1 MSEATSSALPTAPPS
16 PWGQRLASVGLA
28 LAVACAVAAVLSG
41 IGYRL
46 GLWQFRTGF
55 VILRVAFFAALAAAA
70 ISAFGLIVGR
80 AARPGLL
87 ITGLLGAL
95 IGAVTAYIPWSY
107 MQLVQSLPY
116 IHDITTDVQDPP
128 QFVAAATLRKQ
139 GDHPISYDGP
149 EVAAQQ
155 QKAYPDLAP
164 LITKAPRDRVFDA
177 ARDVLSGMGLQ
188 IIDANRA
195 EGRVEAVAT
204 SMLYG
209 FKDDVVVRIRETADG
224 TRLDVRSKSRQGRS
238 DLGMNARRIRTFLAK
253 LDAALPH

>member
-1 MSEATSSALPTAPPS
+1 MTEATPAAPSAAPGS
-16 PWGQRLASVGLA
+16 PWGQRLASAGLM

-46 GLWQFRTGF
+46 GLWHFRTGF
-55 VILRVAFFAALAAAA
+55 GILRVAFFAALVAVACSV
-70 ISAFGLIVGR
+70 IGLIVGR

-87 ITGLLGAL
+87 IAGVLGAL

-116 IHDITTDVQDPP
+116 IHDITTDTQDPP

-149 EVAAQQ
+149 DVAAQQ
-155 QKAYPDLAP
+155 HKAYPDIAP
-164 LITKAPRDRVFDA
+164 LTTKASKDQVYDA
-177 ARDVLSGMGLQ
+177 SRDVLSAMGLQ
-188 IIDANRA
+188 IIDADRA

-209 FKDDVVVRIRETADG
+209 FKDDVVVRIRESADG
-224 TRLDVRSKSRQGRS
+224 TRIDVRSKSRLGRS
-238 DLGMNARRIRTFLAK
+238 DLGMNAKRIRTFLAK

>member
-1 MSEATSSALPTAPPS
+1 MSEASTTAAPAVAGPSA
-16 PWGQRLASVGLA
+16 QRLASVGLVLAIVCA
-28 LAVACAVAAVLSG
+28 LAAVLSG
-41 IGYRL
+41 IGYRF
-46 GLWQFRTGF
+46 GLWHFRTGF
-55 VILRVAFFAALAAAA
+55 VILRVAFFVALAATA
-70 ISAFGLIVGR
+70 ISIFALILGR

-87 ITGLLGAL
+87 LTGLLGAL

-107 MQLVQSLPY
+107 KQLVDSLPY
-116 IHDITTDVQDPP
+116 IHDITTDLQDPP

-139 GDHPISYDGP
+139 GDHPVSYDGP

-164 LITKAPRDRVFDA
+164 LITKTPKDKVFDA
-177 ARDVLSGMGLQ
+177 AREVLSGMGLQ

-209 FKDDVVVRIRETADG
+209 FKDDLVVRIRETADG
-224 TRLDVRSKSRQGRS
+224 TRVDVRSKSRLGRS
-238 DLGMNARRIRTFLAK
+238 DLGMNAKRIRTFLAK